1 MSYLARGPIL
11 MGIDSQANGM
21 RLLTHGRL
29 TSSAGQEAR
38 IMSYLARGPILMGI
52 DSQANGMRCRRQ
64 VVRVAQQCRRQP
76 A

>member
-1 MSYLARGPIL
+1 MSYLARGPIW

-21 RLLTHGRL
+21 RLLTHERSM
-29 TSSAGQEAR
+29 SSAGQEAR
-38 IMSYLARGPILMGI
+38 TMSYLTRGPIWMGI

>member
-21 RLLTHGRL
+21 RLPTPSPSISF
-29 TSSAGQEAR
+29 TAGEER
-38 IMSYLARGPILMGI
+38 TMSYLARGPILMGI

-64 VVRVAQQCRRQP
+64 VVRVPPQCRRQP